1 MTSDNSFTFSRS
13 IFSYNGEID
22 YINVQPINGSLP
34 QEGAEGNIS
43 GDGSGFLYY
52 FTHRFNYEG
61 DDIVVGSGTSGRI
74 SGISTPQPNEQEL
87 QKQISKKIENRIFGK
102 DKL

>member
-1 MTSDNSFTFSRS
+1 MTINNSFTFPGS

-22 YINVQPINGSLP
+22 YINVQPMNGSLP
-34 QEGAEGNIS
+34 QEGAEGNMS

-74 SGISTPQPNEQEL
+74 SNTSTFHPNEQEL
-87 QKQISKKIENRIFGK
+87 QQRIRKKIENRILGNDEF
-102 DKL
+102 